1 MPLPNPLQWLK
12 GRRLRDRLMG
22 ALMPATGRPWSGR
35 LLLLDFPARP
45 RMRQGGDLPPH
56 PQLHKAFV
64 AQQPRFRAHLES
76 FLPLRGIMEKIPLTG
91 AAPGEPMWLNT
102 WFQGFDAVALYG
114 FIANRRPRRYIEI
127 GSGTSTLF
135 ARRAIRD
142 HGLDTRIISIDPAP
156 RAEVD
161 AQCDEVLRMALED
174 VPMEFFDSV
183 TAEDVIFFDGSHR
196 ALQNSDVT
204 VFFTEILPRLPAGT
218 LVGVH
223 DIFLPYDYPPEIY
236 ERWYSEQY
244 MLAAWL
250 LAGER
255 LRVELPLAHC
265 MAEAELDDVLNP
277 YWESRALAGVS
288 RKGYAFWFSMA

>member
-1 MPLPNPLQWLK
+1 MPLPSPFQWLK
-12 GRRLRDRLMG
+12 GRRLRDRAM
-22 ALMPATGRPWSGR
+22 AFFMPATGRPWSGR
-35 LLLLDFPARP
+35 LLLVDFPARP
-45 RMRQGGDLPPH
+45 RTRQGEGLPPH
-56 PQLHKAFV
+56 PLLHPAFV
-64 AQQPRFRAHLES
+64 AQHPRFRAHLES
-76 FLPLRGIMEKIPLTG
+76 FLTLRGSMEKISRTD
-91 AAPGEPMWLNT
+91 AEPGQPNWINT

-114 FIANRRPRRYIEI
+114 FIAMRRPRRYIEI

-135 ARRAIRD
+135 ARRAVRD
-142 HGLDTRIISIDPAP
+142 HELDTRIISIDPAP

-161 AQCDEVLRMALED
+161 AQCDEVLRMPLED
-174 VPMEFFDSV
+174 VPMDFFDTV
-183 TAEDVIFFDGSHR
+183 TAEDIIFFDGSHR
-196 ALQNSDVT
+196 AFQNSDVT

-223 DIFLPYDYPPEIY
+223 DIFLPYDYPREIH

-265 MAEAELDDVLNP
+265 MAEPELDGILNP
-277 YWESRALAGVS
+277 YWQAPAMAGVS